1 MHTGRMPCKQQ
12 GRNEVKTRNT
22 KDCQKTTRILGER
35 PETDFPHC
43 PHKEPTLSETWYSLS
58 MHYLNFIWLDVY
70 KEEGVWKADLK
81 FEFISQ
87 LFISDEFTL
96 CFEQLIV
103 DLSIFQHQALCSAA
117 LSS

>member
-1 MHTGRMPCKQQ
+1 M
-12 GRNEVKTRNT
+12 
-22 KDCQKTTRILGER
+22 
-35 PETDFPHC
+35 
-43 PHKEPTLSETWYSLS
+43 
-58 MHYLNFIWLDVY
+58 Y

-117 LSS
+117 LTS